1 MMVITLTTNELKIL
15 KMFINKILLENEF
28 HIYFHELCTKHNLD
42 YQTIIWI
49 KNKLKSKKVVNSV
62 NKFNKA
68 VTLDI
73 IVDSIN
79 ELEKL
84 TVNYRFKLFTEEE
97 KKSINA
103 VIKSLTNAY
112 KRMLKEVFGDENN
125 T

>member
-1 MMVITLTTNELKIL
+1 MMAITLTTNELKIL